1 MVHRQ
6 ILQQLHRYHSAGLC
20 IRKGVMVVH
29 EVISAGCGDGLELM
43 VGEPAAE
50 VTSGSRQGVVELIVG
65 VVHLIYLEDSLETS
79 FIETGVVRN
88 EREALDERFN
98 LLPDVWEYRCIFS
111 VFRPKSVNPLAKPL
125 VVLRLGVDETVEGVH
140 NLPVTHDH
148 HSDGA
153 YAGGLL
159 VRRLEIYCCKICHN
173 LQIKFVFLTKIRKIV
188 VICQVSGGQ
197 TIF

>member
-1 MVHRQ
+1 MVHKQ
-6 ILQQLHRYHSAGLC
+6 ILQQLHRYHGAGLC

-29 EVISAGCGDGLELM
+29 EIISAGCCDGLELM
-43 VGEPAAE
+43 VREPAAE
-50 VTSGSRQGVVELIVG
+50 VTSGSREGVVELVVG
-65 VVHLIYLEDSLETS
+65 IIHLIYLEDSLETS

-111 VFRPKSVNPLAKPL
+111 ILWTKPVYLLTEPL

-140 NLPVTHDH
+140 NLPVTHYH

-153 YAGGLL
+153 YTGGLL
-159 VRRLEIYCCKICHN
+159 VCRLEVYCCKICHN
-173 LQIKFVFLTKIRKIV
+173 L
-188 VICQVSGGQ
+188 
-197 TIF
+197 

>member
-1 MVHRQ
+1 
-6 ILQQLHRYHSAGLC
+6 
-20 IRKGVMVVH
+20 MVVH

-43 VGEPAAE
+43 VRKLAAE
-50 VTSGSRQGVVELIVG
+50 MLPGSRQGVVELVVW

-88 EREALDERFN
+88 EGEALDERFN
-98 LLPDVWEYRCIFS
+98 PLPHIREHRSVIRVLRTQTVDLLAE
-111 VFRPKSVNPLAKPL
+111 PL

-153 YAGGLL
+153 YTGGLL
-159 VRRLEIYCCKICHN
+159 VRRLEINSCKISHN
-173 LQIKFVFLTKIRKIV
+173 Q
-188 VICQVSGGQ
+188 
-197 TIF
+197 

>member
-1 MVHRQ
+1 MVHKQ
-6 ILQQLHRYHSAGLC
+6 ILQQMHRYHCAGLC
-20 IRKGVMVVH
+20 VSKGVMVVH

-43 VGEPAAE
+43 VRKLAAE
-50 VTSGSRQGVVELIVG
+50 MLPGSRQGVVELVVW

-88 EREALDERFN
+88 EGEALDERFN

-111 VFRPKSVNPLAKPL
+111 ILRSKPVYLLAETL
-125 VVLRLGVDETVEGVH
+125 VVLRFGMDETVERVH
-140 NLPVTHDH
+140 NLPVTHYH

-159 VRRLEIYCCKICHN
+159 VRRLEIN
-173 LQIKFVFLTKIRKIV
+173 SRKI
-188 VICQVSGGQ
+188 IHSQ
-197 TIF
+197 